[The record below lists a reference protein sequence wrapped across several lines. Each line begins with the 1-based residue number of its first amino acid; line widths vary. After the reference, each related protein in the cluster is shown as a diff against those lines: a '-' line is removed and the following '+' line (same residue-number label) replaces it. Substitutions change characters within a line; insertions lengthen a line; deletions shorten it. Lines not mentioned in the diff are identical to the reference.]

1 VVTGSFPVK
10 EEAGIM
16 SIDWRG
22 VFPALMTEF
31 KPDESLD
38 LEATAR
44 HIEAMLEAGCRGLV
58 MLGTLGENT
67 SLSPEEKRQVI
78 EMAVA
83 TVGGRVPVLSGVA
96 EYTTP
101 LASAYVSDIAALG
114 ADGAMVLPPMVYKTD
129 PHETLTH
136 FRTVAAASELPIMIY
151 NNPVSYGTDVSPAM
165 FAQLAEVE
173 SIVAIKESSDDP
185 RRLTDIVNAC
195 GERYTLFCG
204 VDDIIVESIAV
215 GAVGWVAGLVNAFP
229 EETVRLFELAAAG
242 ELEAARTLYRWFM
255 PLLHLDTDPKLVQL
269 IKLANAMT
277 GLGSETVRA
286 PRLALEGAERAETEA
301 LIAGAIETRPDLSAL
316 GAKAAAE

>member
-1 VVTGSFPVK
+1 M
-10 EEAGIM
+10 A
-16 SIDWRG
+16 IDWQG

-31 KPDESLD
+31 KADESLD
-38 LEATAR
+38 LAATAR
-44 HIEAMLEAGCRGLV
+44 HIEAMLAAGCRGLV

-67 SLSPEEKRQVI
+67 ALAAAEKRAVI

-83 TVGGRVPVLSGVA
+83 TVAGRVPVISGVA

-101 LASAYVSDIAALG
+101 LARDYVRDIQSLG

-129 PHETLTH
+129 PRETLTH
-136 FRTVAAASELPIMIY
+136 FRSVAGASDLPIMIY

-165 FAQLAEVE
+165 FAELADTPT
-173 SIVAIKESSDDP
+173 IVAIKESSDDP

-229 EETVRLFELAAAG
+229 EESVRLFDLAAAG
-242 ELEAARTLYRWFM
+242 EFEAARTLYRWFM
-255 PLLHLDTDPKLVQL
+255 PLLHLDTDARLVQM

-286 PRLALEGAERAETEA
+286 PRLTLDGAQRAEIEA
-301 LIAGAIETRPDLSAL
+301 LIARAIETRPDLGQLA
-316 GAKAAAE
+316 AKAAAE

>member
-1 VVTGSFPVK
+1 
-10 EEAGIM
+10 M

-31 KPDESLD
+31 KADESLD
-38 LEATAR
+38 LEATAK
-44 HIEAMLEAGCRGLV
+44 HIEAMLAAGCSGLV

-67 SLSPEEKRQVI
+67 ALLAEEKRAVI

-83 TVGGRVPVLSGVA
+83 TVAGRVPVISGVA

-101 LASAYVSDIAALG
+101 TASAYVRDIAKLG

-129 PHETLTH
+129 PRETLTH
-136 FRTVAAASELPIMIY
+136 FRTVAAASDLPIMIY

-165 FAQLAEVE
+165 FAELADAET
-173 SIVAIKESSDDP
+173 IVAIKESSDDP
-185 RRLTDIVNAC
+185 RRITDIVNAC
-195 GERYTLFCG
+195 GGRYTLFCG
-204 VDDIIVESIAV
+204 VDDIIVESVAV

-229 EETVRLFELAAAG
+229 EESVRLFDLAVAG
-242 ELEAARTLYRWFM
+242 KLKEARAIYRWFM
-255 PLLHLDTDPKLVQL
+255 PLLHLDTHPKLVQM

-286 PRLALEGAERAETEA
+286 PRLKLEGAERAEVEA
-301 LIAGAIETRPDLSAL
+301 LIARAIETRPDLGAL
-316 GAKAAAE
+316 AAQAAAE

>member
-1 VVTGSFPVK
+1 MT
-10 EEAGIM
+10 
-16 SIDWRG
+16 IDWQG

-31 KPDESLD
+31 KADESLD

-44 HIEAMLEAGCRGLV
+44 HIEAMLVAGCTGLV

-67 SLSPEEKRQVI
+67 SLSADEKRAVI
-78 EMAVA
+78 EMAVSA
-83 TVGGRVPVLSGVA
+83 VAGRVPLISGVA

-101 LASAYVSDIAALG
+101 LACAYVRDIEALG

-129 PHETLTH
+129 PRETLAH
-136 FRTVAAASELPIMIY
+136 FRTVAAASALPVMIY

-165 FAQLAEVE
+165 FAELADSEN
-173 SIVAIKESSDDP
+173 IIAIKESSDDP

-195 GERYTLFCG
+195 GQRYTLFCG
-204 VDDIIVESIAV
+204 VDDIIVESVAV

-229 EETVRLFELAAAG
+229 AESVRLFELARAG
-242 ELEAARTLYRWFM
+242 NFAEARALYRWFM
-255 PLLHLDTDPKLVQL
+255 PLLHLDTDAKLVQL

-286 PRLALEGAERAETEA
+286 PRLMLEGAERAAVEA
-301 LIAGAIETRPDLSAL
+301 LIAHAIDTRPEL
-316 GAKAAAE
+316 GKLAAKAAAE

>member
-1 VVTGSFPVK
+1 
-10 EEAGIM
+10 M

-44 HIEAMLEAGCRGLV
+44 HIEAMLEAGCSGLV

-67 SLSPEEKRQVI
+67 SLSPEEKRAVI

-83 TVGGRVPVLSGVA
+83 TVAGRVPVLSGVA

-101 LASAYVSDIAALG
+101 LASTYVRDIEALG

-129 PHETLTH
+129 PRETLTH
-136 FRTVAAASELPIMIY
+136 FRTVAAASALPIMIY

-165 FAQLAEVE
+165 FAELADTPT
-173 SIVAIKESSDDP
+173 IVAIKESSDDP

-229 EETVRLFELAAAG
+229 AESVRLFELAAAG
-242 ELEAARTLYRWFM
+242 ELKAARALYRWFM
-255 PLLHLDTDPKLVQL
+255 PLLHLDTDAKLVQL

-286 PRLALEGAERAETEA
+286 PRLALEGAQRAETEA
-301 LIAGAIETRPDLSAL
+301 LIARAIETRPDLSAL
-316 GAKAAAE
+316 AAKAAAE